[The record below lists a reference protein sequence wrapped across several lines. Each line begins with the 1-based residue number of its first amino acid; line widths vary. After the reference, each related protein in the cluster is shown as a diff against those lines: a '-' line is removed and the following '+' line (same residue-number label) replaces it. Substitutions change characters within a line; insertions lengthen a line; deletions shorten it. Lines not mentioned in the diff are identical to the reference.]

1 MIADELSLQI
11 MEAEQEFAEVLAHQ
25 NHCKFSN
32 VKISI
37 IYEFLVVYTSSILVP
52 ITTTTNLTNES
63 PTTNT
68 LETIELENTITTE

>member
-11 MEAEQEFAEVLAHQ
+11 V
-25 NHCKFSN
+25 CKFSN
-32 VKISI
+32 IKIST
-37 IYEFLVVYTSSILVP
+37 IYEFLVIYNSFILVP

-68 LETIELENTITTE
+68 LETSELENTITTE